1 MKIRFTLCT
10 FILSLTSFQSH
21 PKFETFSNQF
31 VRGYKT
37 LHLPQ
42 LELSYVS
49 GFQNIQSADSVKMQ
63 FDFFNSIKGQLP
75 DYNIKELSPSQK
87 LDYQLIN
94 YETSL
99 NLQRIALEQQ
109 WVKNPPVKVPA
120 NGIVTVP
127 NGKEWYTYLLKKWV
141 GADVTPDSVF
151 RFGLIEVAKVK
162 KHIEVIQLLNGMN
175 EADFYK
181 HLNDQSFFI
190 SDPKEVQQDFEHIK
204 LVINANM
211 HKLFSVTKI
220 TDLKIEKGADKALA
234 QTPGYYSDNT
244 FYYNLFDKPYNNRQ
258 IDWLFIHE
266 GVPGHH
272 YQHCIAAQAHTS
284 AVQQLFFYLGY
295 AEGWG
300 AYAEYL
306 GKDLGV
312 YKTPYD
318 ELGKWEWDIVRSV
331 RVPLDVALN
340 YYGWTDEKALDFW
353 KKNIKGQDDIAMREI
368 ARMRRWPAQ
377 VVTYKY
383 GASQFLQWKNTLQ
396 RKQGKNFNIKD
407 FHNRILNLGT
417 LPLFL
422 VEQNVFKGM

>member
-1 MKIRFTLCT
+1 MGISAFL
-10 FILSLTSFQSH
+10 LSLTSFQPL
-21 PKFETFSNQF
+21 PKFDAFSSEF
-31 VRGYKT
+31 VSGYKA

-49 GFQNIQSADSVKMQ
+49 GFQHIQSADSVQMQ
-63 FDFFNSIKGQLP
+63 LDFFNSIKKQLP
-75 DYNIKELSPSQK
+75 SYNTKALTPSQK
-87 LDYQLIN
+87 LDYQLIK
-94 YETSL
+94 YETGL

-109 WVKNPPVKVPA
+109 WVKNPPHKISTD
-120 NGIVTVP
+120 GIITIP
-127 NGKEWYTYLLKKWV
+127 NGKAWYAYLLKRWV
-141 GADVTPDSVF
+141 GDDISPDSVF
-151 RFGLIEVAKVK
+151 QFGLTEVAKVK
-162 KHIEVIQLLNGMN
+162 KHIETIQLHSGMN
-175 EADFYK
+175 KADFYK
-181 HLNDQSFFI
+181 HLNDPSFFI
-190 SDPKEVQQDFEHIK
+190 SDPKEVQKDFEHIK
-204 LVINANM
+204 SIIYANM
-211 HKLFSVTKI
+211 HKLFSVTKVL
-220 TDLKIEKGADKALA
+220 DLKIEQGAEKALA

-272 YQHCIAAQAHTS
+272 YQHCIAAQAKTS

-340 YYGWTDEKALDFW
+340 YYGWTDEKALEFW
-353 KKNIKGQDDIAMREI
+353 KKNIKGQDDIALREI

-383 GASQFLQWKNTLQ
+383 GAAQFLQWKNTLQ

-407 FHNRILNLGT
+407 FHDRVLNQGT

-422 VEQNVFKGM
+422 VKENVFKGS